1 MDENLRQL
9 IFEVCNDWA
18 VSGMPVTTAIHAA
31 FMEST
36 GDRGKYPNA
45 LDTLAR
51 LALETPNA
59 EVSGSPKRSVG
70 ESA

>member
-9 IFEVCNDWA
+9 IFEVCNDWMCA
-18 VSGMPVTTAIHAA
+18 SMPMTEAMHTA
-31 FMEST
+31 FLEST

-45 LDTLAR
+45 LDALAR

-59 EVSGSPKRSVG
+59 
-70 ESA
+70 